1 MRRPYLIW
9 LIVGFA
15 AVGGAVLAVV
25 LSVSEGDG
33 VVIALT
39 LGFTIVA
46 ALAAAGGTFITW
58 KGNRDNAQQQRQMAD
73 DIRRLTELTQG
84 SIEEARAQRPEPVVR
99 FLLKGEGVEGLSL
112 TRSRL
117 DRELD
122 VEAILALEAA
132 IRRSGRSSR
141 GRTRSA
147 FLTWPSRTPAST
159 T

>member
-9 LIVGFA
+9 LIVGLA

-58 KGNRDNAQQQRQMAD
+58 KGNRENTQQQRQMAD

-99 FLLKGEGVEGLSL
+99 FRLKGEGVEGLSL

-122 VEAILALEAA
+122 VEAILALERQRAMA
-132 IRRSGRSSR
+132 TLPREPRPKPKKG
-141 GRTRSA
+141 G
-147 FLTWPSRTPAST
+147 
-159 T
+159 